1 MNFKITDMK
10 PETIERIAR
19 NETIVT
25 KLEMLNCIL
34 QNELNECIGYTL
46 ENKDCRKYGLDR
58 GGLIASVLA
67 KMIEVKHRTK

>member
-10 PETIERIAR
+10 PETIERITR

-34 QNELNECIGYTL
+34 QNELNECIDYTL